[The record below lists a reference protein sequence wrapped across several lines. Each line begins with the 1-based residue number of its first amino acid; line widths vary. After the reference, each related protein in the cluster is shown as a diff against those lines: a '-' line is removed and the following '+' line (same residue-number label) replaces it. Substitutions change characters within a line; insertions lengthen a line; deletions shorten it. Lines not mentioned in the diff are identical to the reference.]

1 MNIINRLLKN
11 KSSKSEDIR
20 TAVDTLFQP
29 WISSDDRVQ
38 NKGFNMIEYSKSFD
52 LSLGMDSLNLN
63 LDDIYSS
70 VELQETANLNPL
82 STAKDKSLLSSA
94 AWLFQ
99 GDDQILSI

>member
-1 MNIINRLLKN
+1 MKN

>member
-1 MNIINRLLKN
+1 MKN

-99 GDDQILSI
+99 GDDQILST